1 MKEYK
6 IITGL
11 CTEFVEEDMNNHARD
26 RFIYES
32 LNTTITPNGMLTTV
46 IMSREV
52 SQPINLTNWLRKEVG
67 TN

>member
-11 CTEFVEEDMNNHARD
+11 SMDTVAQEMNNHARD

-32 LNTTITPNGMLTTV
+32 LNTTMTPNGMLTTV

-52 SQPINLTNWLRKEVG
+52 SQPINLTSWLKKEVG